1 MSGMKLISLVIILII
16 YFLPKSFAQRLTDQD
31 QYELE
36 RSVKTTQFFLD
47 QTDLSPNQYI
57 NNCKVGGGVCVSANV
72 LSFFGI
78 TGGIE
83 CLQGEKV
90 DFTDLFSYKGLEL
103 DCYCSGGAGG
113 SAKVNTL
120 AGASVGAVGIKTFGH
135 CEKVSDYEG
144 GFLTVGLEGSVKMP
158 PSSPIPEAS
167 LSFNLSTGIN
177 LAAMNDSV
185 IKIKGPDPKNK
196 NTARLRLISQFKAL
210 SKTLIQNPN
219 TFGKVA
225 LIPLMTIA
233 STMLANEPQ
242 ILSEFIYA
250 ITAGSKDAGLAKGLI
265 ETQLSRSKDAL
276 DIFQRPLEKILKEI
290 ESPQTSTFKNSFISQ
305 SKKECLLLF
314 PAEKEKCSQTQPTE
328 LTTFFKNMLY
338 QDGIVDAKKLG
349 KGFLGTCHAVSMTGE
364 IGKSISTG
372 IPGLKI
378 SPTYSYTNYAHI
390 AKLKISLSSSIIPGS
405 DWLHGLVTDVAHS
418 CRLIDDESYNSIK
431 KLLKSRESTIRGDLA
446 KACADAA
453 LEGVNGP
460 IRIAQSLFS
469 EDKPYEFDQQKYN
482 NDFMKDRYIAVADN
496 TRTNID
502 QKARIQDEAFK
513 KYLLKEKL
521 RKQQLK
527 NFYYRYKK
535 PQ

>member
-1 MSGMKLISLVIILII
+1 MKLIGTIIVLII
-16 YFLPKSFAQRLTDQD
+16 YSLPKSFAQRLTDED
-31 QYELE
+31 KYELE
-36 RSVKTTQFFLD
+36 RSVKTTQFVLG
-47 QTDLSPNQYI
+47 QTDLSPNQYL

-90 DFTDLFSYKGLEL
+90 EFSDLFSSKGLEL

-120 AGASVGAVGIKTFGH
+120 AGANIGAVGVKTFGH

-144 GFLTVGLEGSVKMP
+144 GFLTVGLEGTIKMP
-158 PSSPIPEAS
+158 PNSPIPETT
-167 LSFNLSTGIN
+167 LSFNLSTGID
-177 LAAMNDSV
+177 LAAMNNSV
-185 IKIKGPDPKNK
+185 IKIKGSDPKNK
-196 NTARLRLISQFKAL
+196 NSTRLRLISQFKAL

-219 TFGKVA
+219 TFGKVT

-233 STMLANEPQ
+233 STMLADEPQ
-242 ILSEFIYA
+242 ILSEFVNA
-250 ITAGSKDAGLAKGLI
+250 ITAGSKDAGQAKGLI
-265 ETQLSRSKDAL
+265 ETQLSKSKDAL
-276 DIFQRPLEKILKEI
+276 DIFQRPLDKILKEI
-290 ESPQTSTFKNSFISQ
+290 EGQATSSFKTSFMDQ
-305 SKKECLLLF
+305 SKKECLILL
-314 PAEKEKCSQTQPTE
+314 PNEKEKCSKSQPTE
-328 LTTFFKNMLY
+328 LTTFLKNMLY
-338 QDGIVDAKKLG
+338 QDGIVDLKKFG
-349 KGFLGTCHAVSMTGE
+349 KGFLGTCHAVSVTGE

-378 SPTYSYTNYAHI
+378 SPTFSYTNYAHI
-390 AKLKISLSSSIIPGS
+390 AKLKISLQSSIFPGPN
-405 DWLHGLVTDVAHS
+405 WLHSLVTDVAHS

-431 KLLKSRESTIRGDLA
+431 KLLKGRESTIRSDLA

-469 EDKPYEFDQQKYN
+469 EDKDYEFEPLKYN
-482 NDFMKDRYIAVADN
+482 NDFMNERYIAVADN

-513 KYLLKEKL
+513 KYLLKEKI
-521 RKQQLK
+521 RKQQLI
-527 NFYYRYKK
+527 NFYKRYKSH
-535 PQ
+535 